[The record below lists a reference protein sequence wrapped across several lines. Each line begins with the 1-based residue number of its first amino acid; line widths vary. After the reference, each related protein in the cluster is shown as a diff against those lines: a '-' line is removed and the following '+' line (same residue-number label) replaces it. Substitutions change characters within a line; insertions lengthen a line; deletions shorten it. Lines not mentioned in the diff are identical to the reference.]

1 MIPFG
6 LISADLPRE
15 LTLESSP
22 FVKGTFFATL
32 FVREFDGVTLFIRHA
47 FRFRSAGIFHP
58 TKTSSELN
66 RYFS

>member
-32 FVREFDGVTLFIRHA
+32 FVRKFDGVTLFIRQA
-47 FRFRSAGIFHP
+47 FRFKSGGIFHP
-58 TKTSSELN
+58 TKTSGELN
-66 RYFS
+66 RYFA